1 MLKVLQVHGGMERGG
16 TESVIMNWYRN
27 IDKNEVQFDFTTMQ
41 EHRCAYDDEI
51 ESMGGKIIYVPP
63 RAKVG
68 NLDHFKALYKCIKK
82 NGPYDAVHSHMNYH
96 GGLVALAAR
105 LAGVKTIICHAHNT
119 EDVAQQT
126 LKRKLETMILRGL
139 MHTCSSNLLAC
150 GKEAGRFVFG
160 ENTNFRIINNAVD
173 IQKFKPLNEEMNEE
187 IKLLKNKYDLN
198 NKLILGHIGR
208 FNFQKNH
215 KFIVDILINLKKKDS
230 NFKFLFIGDG
240 ELKEEILESIKKA
253 DLENNIV
260 YLGLQSN
267 INIWLNIM
275 DILVFPSLFEGLP
288 VVLVEAQSTGL
299 PCIISDKIS
308 SDVDLGLNLVKF
320 VSIDN
325 GTDIWV
331 NEIISNNMKKENKD
345 FKIKEQLKLKGY
357 YLEDNIEMIKGIYE
371 KKSK

>member
-1 MLKVLQVHGGMERGG
+1 MVKVLQVHGGMERGG

-27 IDKNEVQFDFTTMQ
+27 IDKNEIQFDFTTMQ

-68 NLDHFKALYKCIKK
+68 NLNHFKALYNCIKE

-96 GGLVALAAR
+96 GGLVALAAK
-105 LAGVKTIICHAHNT
+105 LAGVKTIVCHAHNT
-119 EDVAQQT
+119 EDVAEQT
-126 LKRKLETMILRGL
+126 LKRKVETTVLRNL
-139 MHTCSSNLLAC
+139 MYSCSTDLLAC
-150 GKEAGRFVFG
+150 GKEAGSFVFG
-160 ENTNFRIINNAVD
+160 KNKKFKIINNAVD
-173 IQKFKPLNEEMNEE
+173 IEKFKPADNKMQQE
-187 IKLLKNKYDLN
+187 IKVLKDKYDLN

-208 FNFQKNH
+208 FNIQKNH
-215 KFIVDILINLKKKDS
+215 KFIVKILRDLKKQNCD
-230 NFKFLFIGDG
+230 FKFLFIGDG
-240 ELKEEILESIKKA
+240 ELKEEILDSVRKEG
-253 DLENNIV
+253 LEENIV
-260 YLGLQSN
+260 YLGLQGN

-299 PCIISDKIS
+299 PCIISNKIS

-320 VSIDN
+320 LSIED

-331 NEIISNNMKKENKD
+331 NEIINNNMKKECNQD
-345 FKIKEQLKLKGY
+345 KIKEQLKREGY
-357 YLEDNIEMIKGIYE
+357 YLQDNIKMIENIY
-371 KKSK
+371 KNKSE